1 MKIVKGNLL
10 DLAEAGEF
18 DIIVQGCNCFCTM
31 GSGIARE
38 IRERYPQTYMADLS
52 TKQGDYNKLGNY
64 TMASSSTKPPS
75 SFNSDESTFVII
87 NAYTQYN
94 FNKNWET
101 KDVFEYDSFK
111 LILQKLAHEYPI
123 SRFGF
128 PMIGMGLA
136 GGNKVKIMAML
147 AEFSLKIA
155 ETGGSFTLVEFEQK

>member
-1 MKIVKGNLL
+1 MKIVKGNLI
-10 DLAEAGEF
+10 DMAEAGEF
-18 DIIVQGCNCFCTM
+18 DIIVQGCNCHCTM

-128 PMIGMGLA
+128 TMIGMGLA
-136 GGNKVKIMAML
+136 GGNKVKIMDML

-155 ETGGSFTLVEFEQK
+155 ENGGSFTLVEFEQK

>member
-1 MKIVKGNLL
+1 MKIVKGNLI
-10 DLAEAGEF
+10 DMAEAGEF
-18 DIIVQGCNCFCTM
+18 DIIVQGCNCHCTM

-136 GGNKVKIMAML
+136 GGNKVKIMGML

>member
-1 MKIVKGNLL
+1 MKIVKGNLI
-10 DLAEAGEF
+10 DMAEAGEF
-18 DIIVQGCNCFCTM
+18 DIIVQGCNCHCTM